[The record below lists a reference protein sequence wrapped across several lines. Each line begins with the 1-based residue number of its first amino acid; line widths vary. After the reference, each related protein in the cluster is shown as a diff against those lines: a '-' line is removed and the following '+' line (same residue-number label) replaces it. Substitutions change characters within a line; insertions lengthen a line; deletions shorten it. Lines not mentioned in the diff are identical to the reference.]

1 MKSILSLL
9 IFICFIQA
17 QEINKIEED
26 RKFHN
31 KNTLSINWISS
42 LEKNIKRDFY
52 INEYLKSNISPEESL
67 KALALIDNMTNEIFL
82 NFAKKFNHD
91 ETLAVAQCMQMENK
105 YLIDSYANCIK
116 VGLSIEDATTLS
128 SIDIELIIQKIS
140 KKYPYFAKQLK
151 VISSAIPFTKLIILN
166 KDQFYDLYLNVG
178 DKFRS
183 KYFNYKLP
191 QRTLTKIFTDKEK
204 FNKFLKLSLINP
216 NLNQLHK
223 SLLKINDSKLNENS
237 SFLLAL
243 NAVRYND
250 LILANKYLKNAIK
263 KDKENKNKDKYNF
276 WLYKI
281 NKNKDILVNLSNSF
295 DFNLYSIYSD
305 ELLQKY
311 NNYDIYLDDIKLFN
325 NYEEKYDIN
334 RVALLYS
341 IAKIKSGFNSSKI
354 SKIFELGIM
363 QLKPNL
369 IKNISK
375 KLNKEYNILNQ
386 FRIEDSLKYT
396 NIHINNLEGKFN
408 NPLEI
413 FLNYKENIETSLEN
427 EKFFNIKNPY
437 EPFISIE
444 LLSFDNILLK
454 DFIIYYYLYYN
465 NFLENYEELTFS
477 SIFEELLSN
486 DQN

>member
-1 MKSILSLL
+1 
-9 IFICFIQA
+9 
-17 QEINKIEED
+17 
-26 RKFHN
+26 
-31 KNTLSINWISS
+31 
-42 LEKNIKRDFY
+42 
-52 INEYLKSNISPEESL
+52 
-67 KALALIDNMTNEIFL
+67 
-82 NFAKKFNHD
+82 
-91 ETLAVAQCMQMENK
+91 
-105 YLIDSYANCIK
+105 
-116 VGLSIEDATTLS
+116 DATRLS
-128 SIDIELIIQKIS
+128 SVDIELIIQKIS

-311 NNYDIYLDDIKLFN
+311 NNYDIYLDDIKLIN

-427 EKFFNIKNPY
+427 EKFFNINNPY

-454 DFIIYYYLYYN
+454 DFILYYYLYYN